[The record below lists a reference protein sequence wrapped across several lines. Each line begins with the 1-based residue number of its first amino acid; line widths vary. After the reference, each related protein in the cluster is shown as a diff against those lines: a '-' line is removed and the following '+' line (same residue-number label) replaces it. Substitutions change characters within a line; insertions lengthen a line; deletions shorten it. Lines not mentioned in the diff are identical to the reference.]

1 MATYLIVQ
9 YLYIATLL
17 AYLALVFAMGRSALQ
32 NREGRSPGLLLALL
46 MLTMPGWVM
55 GAFWLFE
62 YFQWN
67 VPAPL
72 NP

>member
-17 AYLALVFAMGRSALQ
+17 SYLALVFTIGRSALQ
-32 NREGRSPGLLLALL
+32 NREGRWSGLLLALL

-55 GAFWLFE
+55 GACWLFE

-67 VPAPL
+67 MPVPL